1 VPIWIQFNRSKGTE
15 IYAASHNGHD
25 RIVQML
31 LEKGARVNIRGGHYI
46 TPVRAASICGYSN
59 IVQML
64 VDNGADIDIDEYYSS
79 SYSS

>member
-1 VPIWIQFNRSKGTE
+1 
-15 IYAASHNGHD
+15 
-25 RIVQML
+25 ML